1 LHRKLLLPG
10 QDRRERRVQRSSSFL
25 AGRDLGPAE
34 QAAHLKRRK
43 EIYERAHPETKH
55 GATGRDRNPDHA
67 ARRVQ
72 VMGSPT
78 LMATR
83 LGGWLRQNLT
93 RSLPVSTIHLR
104 VTIRHEIPSSRRPL
118 TDIHWRT
125 PDDRSWPKADRL
137 LWAIE
142 TLKRTFASTQSR
154 GGRHRRGRRRSSR
167 PTADLEV
174 DLIRAFPTR
183 KGSNTLGLIG
193 SLRQNV
199 AYVEKMSRVP
209 V

>member
-1 LHRKLLLPG
+1 MS
-10 QDRRERRVQRSSSFL
+10 DL

-43 EIYERAHPETKH
+43 EIYGARIPRRSMERLD
-55 GATGRDRNPDHA
+55 ATGIPIMPLVA
-67 ARRVQ
+67 SK

-104 VTIRHEIPSSRRPL
+104 VTIRHEIPSSRGPL

-125 PDDRSWPKADRL
+125 PDDRSWP
-137 LWAIE
+137 
-142 TLKRTFASTQSR
+142 
-154 GGRHRRGRRRSSR
+154 
-167 PTADLEV
+167 
-174 DLIRAFPTR
+174 
-183 KGSNTLGLIG
+183 
-193 SLRQNV
+193 
-199 AYVEKMSRVP
+199 
-209 V
+209 